1 MSKQK
6 SPFNHG
12 DKEARHRRACERLGT
27 EDPRCILCH
36 EINPHALQLHHVAGR
51 AYDEDELV
59 ALCHNHHARVS
70 DGQKDHPLK
79 LPDCIN
85 PLEGLGHFDRG
96 LAEMLD
102 TVIEDLGPHPQREF
116 LIYLSSKL
124 KLNGALL
131 MGAASNDRQNSLWRQ
146 K

>member
-79 LPDCIN
+79 IPDCIN

-96 LAEMLD
+96 LRDIVFIDHRVPVVFSYSM
-102 TVIEDLGPHPQREF
+102 
-116 LIYLSSKL
+116 SSYKNIVF
-124 KLNGALL
+124 KGDVCEHSILNFI
-131 MGAASNDRQNSLWRQ
+131 